1 MVSLC
6 QLFDLNAAATPFVIV
21 ILVVVVLVLVIN
33 SFLGNVM
40 QMWLVIPIRSGSL
53 WQRSPCIIIVDCQNH
68 EYIFGFD
75 YNLPDGFLDS
85 RSNTLNILAIFKRAL
100 IEIQLCS
107 K

>member
-6 QLFDLNAAATPFVIV
+6 QLFDLNAAATPSVIV
-21 ILVVVVLVLVIN
+21 ILVVVVVVVLVLVIN

-68 EYIFGFD
+68 EYIFGSD
-75 YNLPDGFLDS
+75 YNLLDGFLES
-85 RSNTLNILAIFKRAL
+85 RSNTYLKGH
-100 IEIQLCS
+100 
-107 K
+107 